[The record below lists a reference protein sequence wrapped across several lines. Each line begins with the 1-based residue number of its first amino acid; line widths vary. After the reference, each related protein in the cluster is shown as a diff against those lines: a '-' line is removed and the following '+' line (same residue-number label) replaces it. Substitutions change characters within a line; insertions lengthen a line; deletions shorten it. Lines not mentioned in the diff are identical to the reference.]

1 MKVYWFIKNLLTSKE
16 EVFLSL
22 FLKKTSAK
30 NNLIDLYTN
39 SYFNKSEL
47 YHENLVR
54 VNMYLLFSKT
64 LKNILEL

>member
-16 EVFLSL
+16 EFFLSL
-22 FLKKTSAK
+22 FLNTTSAK

-54 VNMYLLFSKT
+54 VNIYLLFSKT
-64 LKNILEL
+64 FKKI